1 MRNKS
6 FYGGQDPRAMPAYSI
21 LEAAHY
27 LRLPPSTLRDWVK
40 GRSYPTGMGRRFSAP
55 LMPLPPRSLGDPLAL
70 SFFNLVEA
78 HVLGALRREH
88 RVSMLKVREALTCL
102 ERHFP
107 SPHPLV
113 DQQFETNGIDLF
125 VETYGQLINVNQD
138 GQLAMRDL
146 LRMHLS
152 RLERDA
158 AGVPVK
164 LYLFTRPPSANAP
177 KVIAIDPYVAFG
189 RPVVMGTGIATAII
203 TERYKAVESIE
214 DLVHDYDLPSQAI
227 QEAIRC
233 ELTLQAA

>member
-1 MRNKS
+1 MHNVG
-6 FYGGQDPRAMPAYSI
+6 FYGGQDPREMPAYGI

-27 LRLPPSTLRDWVK
+27 LRLPPSTLQDWVK
-40 GRSYPTGMGRRFSAP
+40 GRSYPTEKGPRFSAP
-55 LMPLPPRSLGDPLAL
+55 LIPLPPRAQGDPLAL

-88 RVSMLKVREALTCL
+88 RVSMAKVREALTFL

-107 SPHPLV
+107 SPHPLA
-113 DQQFETNGIDLF
+113 DQQFETNGADLF
-125 VETYGQLINVNQD
+125 IEIYGGLLNVNQD

-152 RLERDA
+152 RIERDA

-164 LYLFTRPPSANAP
+164 LYLFTRPPSVDAP
-177 KVIAIDPYVAFG
+177 KVIAINPYVAFG
-189 RPVVMGTGIATAII
+189 RPVVMGTGIPTAVIA
-203 TERYKAVESIE
+203 ERYKAGESIE
-214 DLVHDYDLPSQAI
+214 DLVYDYDLASQAI

-233 ELTLQAA
+233 ELALQAA